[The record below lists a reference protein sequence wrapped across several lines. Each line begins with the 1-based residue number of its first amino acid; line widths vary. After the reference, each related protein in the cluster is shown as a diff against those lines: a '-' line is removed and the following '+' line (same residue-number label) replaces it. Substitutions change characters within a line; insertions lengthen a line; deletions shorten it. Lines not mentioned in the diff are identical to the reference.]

1 MMEENREENS
11 AKAPPSG
18 ERDVKFIVGM
28 VILIAVMVFIG
39 GNFWRIVAINA
50 EKDKEAERLRREQ
63 AVEAIVLTYGEM
75 LKKTVFVDMETDQI
89 FSCEVPR
96 EGIFNRNGVLI
107 RGDVLDYGDMVRIYG
122 DGEMKG
128 EEPPYE
134 LGGIEKMERIGRA
147 TLDVAK
153 EYQDIVDERLGEG

>member
-1 MMEENREENS
+1 
-11 AKAPPSG
+11 
-18 ERDVKFIVGM
+18 
-28 VILIAVMVFIG
+28 
-39 GNFWRIVAINA
+39 
-50 EKDKEAERLRREQ
+50 
-63 AVEAIVLTYGEM
+63 
-75 LKKTVFVDMETDQI
+75 
-89 FSCEVPR
+89 
-96 EGIFNRNGVLI
+96 
-107 RGDVLDYGDMVRIYG
+107 MVRIYG